1 MRYNVTIQE
10 TLAKTVQVEA
20 DSLKDAESAV
30 GQLYRNSDI
39 VLSGDDYVST
49 EIVANKC
56 QPYYKFPNNDF
67 ILMQGDC
74 MKQLSEIADNSID
87 TIFADPPYF
96 LSNGGISVH
105 SGKQVCVDK
114 GDWDK
119 GGTPE
124 YIYEFNRQ
132 WLGLCRPKLRDNGTI
147 WISGTHHNIHVVMR
161 CLQELGYKVL
171 NTITWQ
177 KTDPP
182 PNLSCRYFN
191 FSTEL
196 IIWARKSEKKPHKF
210 NYEKMKMLN
219 GGQQMTDVWRIPA
232 VSSWEKLEGKHPTQK
247 PLRLLYRII
256 LAATDE
262 GDTVLDP
269 FSGSGTTGI
278 AANLLGRK
286 YIGIEQ
292 ESEFVQLSM
301 RRRQAL
307 EDEASRKNLYDK
319 MRSLPEETTVLVN
332 HMRDT
337 DRENAMRTGIT
348 YVRAGDARGSLLVK
362 EGFERL
368 GYVCLHT
375 HGDNPTLFKLARKGF
390 QIWTAEALR
399 EIGFSAEN
407 APYYAVMRFEQA
419 EPVAFDQPVN
429 LHKRQY
435 TQVSHIQPISDFIGL
450 R

>member
-1 MRYNVTIQE
+1 MMATNSIYSDFTI
-10 TLAKTVQVEA
+10 L
-20 DSLKDAESAV
+20 
-30 GQLYRNSDI
+30 
-39 VLSGDDYVST
+39 
-49 EIVANKC
+49 
-56 QPYYKFPNNDF
+56 
-67 ILMQGDC
+67 QGDC
-74 MKQLSEIADNSID
+74 MKRLVEIEDNSID

-96 LSNGGISVH
+96 LSNGGISVQ
-105 SGKQVCVDK
+105 SGRQVCVDK
-114 GDWDK
+114 GNWDK

-124 YIYEFNRQ
+124 YIYEFNCQ
-132 WLGLCRPKLRDNGTI
+132 WLSLCRSKLKDNGTI

-196 IIWARKSEKKPHKF
+196 IIWARKWEKKPHKF
-210 NYEKMKMLN
+210 NYETMKQLN
-219 GGQQMTDVWRIPA
+219 GERQMTDVWRIPA
-232 VSSWEKLEGKHPTQK
+232 VGQWEKQQGKHPTQK

-262 GDTVLDP
+262 GDTILDP

-278 AANLLGRK
+278 AANLLGRN

-292 ESEFVQLSM
+292 DKCFCELSQH
-301 RRRQAL
+301 RRQAI
-307 EDEASRKNLYDK
+307 EDEKTRKKLLDK
-319 MRSLPEETTVLVN
+319 MRSSPEETTVLIN
-332 HMRDT
+332 HMRNA
-337 DRENAMRTGIT
+337 DRENAMKIGIT
-348 YVRAGDARGSLLVK
+348 YLRAGDAKGSLLVK

-375 HGDNPTLFKLARKGF
+375 NGDNPELYKLAKKGF

-399 EIGFSAEN
+399 EKGFSAEN
-407 APYYAVMRFEQA
+407 APYYAVIRFDSTKLV
-419 EPVAFDQPVN
+419 PFDQPID
-429 LHKRQY
+429 LHKRQF
-435 TQVSHIQPISDFIGL
+435 TQVAHIQPISDFIGL
-450 R
+450 K

>member
-1 MRYNVTIQE
+1 MSYNELGSIKAFYQSRGIDHLESFTI
-10 TLAKTVQVEA
+10 
-20 DSLKDAESAV
+20 
-30 GQLYRNSDI
+30 YH
-39 VLSGDDYVST
+39 
-49 EIVANKC
+49 
-56 QPYYKFPNNDF
+56 
-67 ILMQGDC
+67 GDC
-74 MKQLSEIADNSID
+74 RILLHGIPDNSID
-87 TIFADPPYF
+87 AIFADPPYF

-132 WLGLCRPKLRDNGTI
+132 WLALCRTKLRDDGTI

-196 IIWARKSEKKPHKF
+196 IIWARKFEKKPHKF
-210 NYEKMKMLN
+210 NYETMKLLN

-232 VSSWEKLEGKHPTQK
+232 VSLWEKQQGKHPTQK

-256 LAATDE
+256 LASTNE
-262 GDTVLDP
+262 GDTVMDP

-292 ESEFVQLSM
+292 DKQFCELSL
-301 RRRQAL
+301 RRRQAI
-307 EDEASRKNLYDK
+307 EDDKTRQKLFDK
-319 MRSLPEETTVLVN
+319 MRSTPEETTVLIN
-332 HMRDT
+332 HMRET
-337 DRENAMRTGIT
+337 DREKAMKLGIT
-348 YVRAGDARGSLLVK
+348 YVRVGDAKGSLLVK

-375 HGDNPTLFKLARKGF
+375 RGDDPQLYRLTKKGF

-399 EIGFSAEN
+399 EEGFSAEN
-407 APYYAVMRFEQA
+407 APYYAVMRFDSSEQV
-419 EPVAFDQPVN
+419 PFDQPVD

-435 TQVSHIQPISDFIGL
+435 TEVARIQPLSDFIGL
-450 R
+450 K

>member
-1 MRYNVTIQE
+1 MMSTHPTYPDFTI
-10 TLAKTVQVEA
+10 LH
-20 DSLKDAESAV
+20 
-30 GQLYRNSDI
+30 
-39 VLSGDDYVST
+39 
-49 EIVANKC
+49 
-56 QPYYKFPNNDF
+56 
-67 ILMQGDC
+67 GDC
-74 MKQLSEIADNSID
+74 MKRLAEIEDNSID
-87 TIFADPPYF
+87 AIFADPPYF
-96 LSNGGISVH
+96 LSNGGISVQ

-132 WLGLCRPKLRDNGTI
+132 WLALCRTKLRDDGTI

-196 IIWARKSEKKPHKF
+196 IIWARKYEKKPHKF
-210 NYEKMKMLN
+210 NYETMKLLN
-219 GGQQMTDVWRIPA
+219 GGRQMTDVWRIPA
-232 VSSWEKLEGKHPTQK
+232 VNLWEKQQGKHPTQK

-256 LAATDE
+256 LASTDK
-262 GDTVLDP
+262 GDTILDP

-292 ESEFVQLSM
+292 DEKFCELSLL
-301 RRRQAL
+301 RRQAID
-307 EDEASRKNLYDK
+307 DENTRKILFDK
-319 MRSLPEETTVLVN
+319 MRYTPEETTVLIN
-332 HMRDT
+332 HMRAT
-337 DRENAMRTGIT
+337 DRERALASGIT
-348 YVRAGDARGSLLVK
+348 YVRIGDTKGSLLVK

-368 GYVCLHT
+368 GYICIHT
-375 HGDNPTLFKLARKGF
+375 NGDNPVLFKLSRKGF
-390 QIWTAEALR
+390 QIWTAETLR
-399 EIGFSAEN
+399 DNGFSAEN
-407 APYYAVMRFEQA
+407 APYYAVLHFDATQ
-419 EPVAFDQPVN
+419 PITFDQSIE
-429 LHKRQY
+429 LHKKRY
-435 TQVSHIQPISDFIGL
+435 THLAHIQPLSDFIGL
-450 R
+450 E